1 MDFFLTNPTDM
12 DLDKQFEEAAARSKE
27 MTRRPTN
34 EELLKL
40 YALYKQGSEGDV
52 TGERPGG
59 FDFKG
64 IAKYDSWEE
73 LKGMDK
79 DKAKEEYIR
88 FVNQLLQQYA

>member
-1 MDFFLTNPTDM
+1 M
-12 DLDKQFEEAAARSKE
+12 DLNKQFEEAAAKSKE

-64 IAKYDSWEE
+64 IAKFDSWEE
-73 LKGMDK
+73 LKGMTQ
-79 DKAKEEYIR
+79 DKAKEEYIA
-88 FVNQLLQQYA
+88 FVNKLLQQYA